1 MLNKG
6 SDVRNHLSNAH
17 KAHLVTSP
25 SERPRDLELKAIDAR
40 PEGETKNPRPIDERQ
55 EANAGSQKH

>member
-6 SDVRNHLSNAH
+6 SDVRNHLSSAH

-25 SERPRDLELKAIDAR
+25 SEHSRDVDLKANDSR
-40 PEGETKNPRPIDERQ
+40 PESGSLIPRPLDEQR
-55 EANAGSQKH
+55 EANAGSQTK

>member
-6 SDVRNHLSNAH
+6 SDVRNHLSSAH

-25 SERPRDLELKAIDAR
+25 SERSRDADLKSKDSR
-40 PEGETKNPRPIDERQ
+40 PDSGRTNPRPIDERE
-55 EANAGSQKH
+55 EANEGSHTQ

>member
-6 SDVRNHLSNAH
+6 SDVRNHLSSAH

-25 SERPRDLELKAIDAR
+25 SERPHDADLKAKDSR
-40 PEGETKNPRPIDERQ
+40 PDSGRTNPRPIDERQ
-55 EANAGSQKH
+55 EANVGSQSK

>member
-6 SDVRNHLSNAH
+6 SDVRNHLSSAH

-25 SERPRDLELKAIDAR
+25 SEHPGDVDLKANDSR
-40 PEGETKNPRPIDERQ
+40 PESESMNPRPIDERQ
-55 EANAGSQKH
+55 EANAGSQTQ

>member
-6 SDVRNHLSNAH
+6 SDVRNHLSSAH

-25 SERPRDLELKAIDAR
+25 SEHPRDVDLKVNDSHLEGGKIN
-40 PEGETKNPRPIDERQ
+40 TRPIDKRKEV
-55 EANAGSQKH
+55 NAGSQTQ

>member
-6 SDVRNHLSNAH
+6 SDVRNHLSSAH

-25 SERPRDLELKAIDAR
+25 SEHPRDVDLKVNDSR
-40 PEGETKNPRPIDERQ
+40 PESGSMNPRPIDERQ
-55 EANAGSQKH
+55 EANAGSHTQ